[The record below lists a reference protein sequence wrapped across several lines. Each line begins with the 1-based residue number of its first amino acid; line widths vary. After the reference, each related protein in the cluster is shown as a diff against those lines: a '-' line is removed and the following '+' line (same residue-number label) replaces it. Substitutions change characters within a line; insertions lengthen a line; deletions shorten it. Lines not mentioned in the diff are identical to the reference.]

1 VGDRIGKFLSLGRK
15 GNYDSQIHYLKNPL
29 LLRGTALRDR
39 LLHEVSQVLTPD
51 PQPQGALHV
60 VRRWDPV
67 TAIIIV
73 LLSVMLS
80 LSASIIWIVVTVNIS
95 ERTCK
100 LAHRQALLL
109 EITWLLQVCKHL
121 TLSQTIHRVL

>member
-1 VGDRIGKFLSLGRK
+1 MGDRIVKSLSMGQK
-15 GNYDSQIHYLKNPL
+15 GNYDSQIYYLNPQL
-29 LLRGTALRDR
+29 PLGSALRAR
-39 LLHEVSQVLTPD
+39 LLHEVPQVVTPD

-60 VRRWDPV
+60 DRRWDPV
-67 TAIIIV
+67 TAIIIIV

-109 EITWLLQVCKHL
+109 ETAWLLQVCKHL
-121 TLSQTIHRVL
+121 TLSQTIHTVL